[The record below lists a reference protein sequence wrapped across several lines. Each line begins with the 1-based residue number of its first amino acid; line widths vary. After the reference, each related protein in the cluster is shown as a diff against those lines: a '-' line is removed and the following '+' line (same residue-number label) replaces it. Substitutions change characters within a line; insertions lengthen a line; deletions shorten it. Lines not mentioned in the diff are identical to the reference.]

1 MSERRPQAVIREW
14 VGPLASGVRL
24 GQFASVGVVGAVFD
38 NLVLTILQL
47 GTGLPTIVSKAV
59 GIETAI
65 LVMFLVNER
74 WTFAGEGKPGRRNL
88 LRRLGRSHVVR
99 AGGVTV
105 QLVVFSLLY
114 YGLDVRIE
122 FAGEN
127 FWFLAASIIAIGVSM
142 IVNYCFECLFTWRV
156 HQ

>member
-1 MSERRPQAVIREW
+1 MSERRPEAVLREW
-14 VGPLASGVRL
+14 FDALASGVRL

-38 NLVLTILQL
+38 NLVLTVLQL
-47 GTGLPTIVSKAV
+47 GTGLPTIVSKAA

-74 WTFAGEGKPGRRNL
+74 WTFADEGKPGRRNF

-114 YGLDVRIE
+114 YGLDVQIVI
-122 FAGEN
+122 AGEN
-127 FWFLAASIIAIGVSM
+127 FWFLGASIISIAVAM
-142 IVNYCFECLFTWRV
+142 IVNYCFECLFTWRI

>member
-1 MSERRPQAVIREW
+1 MSERRPKAVVREW
-14 VGPLASGVRL
+14 IDALASGVRL
-24 GQFASVGVVGAVFD
+24 GQFASVGVIGAIFD
-38 NLVLTILQL
+38 NLVLTILAL
-47 GTGLPTIVSKAV
+47 GTNLPTIVSKAA

-65 LVMFLVNER
+65 LVMFLVNDR
-74 WTFAGEGKPGRRNL
+74 WTFADEGDPGQWSL
-88 LRRLGRSHVVR
+88 LGRLGKSHLVR

-127 FWFLAASIIAIGVSM
+127 FWFLAASIVAIGVAM
-142 IVNYCFECLFTWRV
+142 VVNYCFECLFTWRI
-156 HQ
+156 HR

>member
-1 MSERRPQAVIREW
+1 MSERRPEAVLQEW
-14 VGPLASGVRL
+14 FDALASGVRL
-24 GQFASVGVVGAVFD
+24 GQFASVGVVGALFD

-74 WTFAGEGKPGRRNL
+74 WTFADEGKPGRRNL
-88 LRRLGRSHVVR
+88 LRRLGRSHMVR

-114 YGLDVRIE
+114 YGLDVEIML
-122 FAGEN
+122 AGEN
-127 FWFLAASIIAIGVSM
+127 FWFLAASIISIAVAM
-142 IVNYCFECLFTWRV
+142 IVNYCFECLFTWRI